1 MSRRGSSSRPS
12 GPHFT
17 HRESPGVCLCLLVGS
32 QAALGGGGRRGMK
45 VNPKGEGAAETG
57 TPLEQVVNALEAAT
71 GIDLDGDVSASRGD
85 GLCASKMA

>member
-1 MSRRGSSSRPS
+1 
-12 GPHFT
+12 
-17 HRESPGVCLCLLVGS
+17 
-32 QAALGGGGRRGMK
+32 MK